1 MMITSC
7 TTLQSRHFCRI
18 FAHRG
23 ANRQAGENTRSA
35 FDKALEYA
43 IDGLETDVQLTRDCV
58 PVLWHDRFLDK
69 FGLPELRIDEF
80 DFDPLNR
87 LSAGTGYELMSL
99 QTFINLYRRRR
110 SLNLEVKIYDRESS
124 QRQHSKI
131 LLILDMVGTSC
142 VEDVFISSSNL
153 DWLIFARQSSACI
166 PLFYVLDDHQTPG
179 EVETVLREQPF
190 LQGFC
195 LPISLINPSVV
206 KTLRDNDK
214 SIVAYTCNNE
224 AEILKALM
232 LKADILISDDPQL
245 ALHLRG

>member
-1 MMITSC
+1 MMIISD
-7 TTLQSRHFCRI
+7 TTLQSSPFCRI

-23 ANRQAGENTRSA
+23 ANRQACENTRSA

-69 FGLPELRIDEF
+69 FGLPELRIDDF

-87 LSAGTGYELMSL
+87 LSIGRDQELMNL
-99 QTFINLYRRRR
+99 ETFINLYQGRCT
-110 SLNLEVKIYDRESS
+110 LNLEVKIHEGESS
-124 QRQHSKI
+124 QHQRSKI
-131 LLILDMVGTSC
+131 LLILAMIGSSC
-142 VEDVFISSSNL
+142 VEDVFISSFNL
-153 DWLIFARQSSACI
+153 DSLIFAHQSSAGV
-166 PLFYVLDDHQTPG
+166 PLFYVLDDHQIPDD
-179 EVETVLREQPF
+179 VETALREQSF

-195 LPISLINPSVV
+195 LPISLINQAMV

-214 SIVAYTCNNE
+214 SIVTYTCNNE

-232 LKADILISDDPQL
+232 LKVDILISDEPQL

>member
-1 MMITSC
+1 MITSGI
-7 TTLQSRHFCRI
+7 TIHSSHISRI

-23 ANRQAGENTRSA
+23 ANRQTCENTRSA

-43 IDGLETDVQLTRDCV
+43 IDGLETDVQLTRDGV

-69 FGLPELRIDEF
+69 IGLPELRIDEF

-99 QTFINLYRRRR
+99 ETFINLYRGRC

-124 QRQHSKI
+124 QLQRSKI

-153 DWLIFARQSSACI
+153 DWLVFARQSSACI
-166 PLFYVLDDHQTPG
+166 PLFYVLDDHQTSAD
-179 EVETVLREQPF
+179 VETALREQSF
-190 LQGFC
+190 LHGFC
-195 LPISLINPSVV
+195 LPISLINQSMV

-214 SIVAYTCNNE
+214 RIVTYTCNNE
-224 AEILKALM
+224 AEILKALT
-232 LKADILISDDPQL
+232 LEVDILITDDPPL